1 MWVWGLQIMGQ
12 QCTDSSL
19 QELSGVCSELPEK
32 CQENTLLVW
41 GPVTSAVG
49 AEHLQS
55 LKYTVCAVANSQLSC
70 GNVGLLQ
77 HGLENCCWIRKDAG
91 FRCQP
96 GLLQPKL
103 SLTFQC
109 MVLGSC
115 IVSSL
120 DKSLLSF
127 SS

>member
-1 MWVWGLQIMGQ
+1 M
-12 QCTDSSL
+12 DSSL

-32 CQENTLLVW
+32 SQENAWHVW
-41 GPVTSAVG
+41 DPVTSAVG

-55 LKYTVCAVANSQLSC
+55 PKYTVGTLVNSQLSC

-77 HGLENCCWIRKDAG
+77 QSLENCCWIRKDAG
-91 FRCQP
+91 FKCQP
-96 GLLQPKL
+96 GLFQPKL
-103 SLTFQC
+103 SLSFQC

-120 DKSLLSF
+120 DESLLSF